1 MPAAINSEH
10 AFSFLFFCQLI
21 FIFNY
26 SLYFYILWSCK
37 EVFIVQSRHDLTDQ
51 THTETFL
58 KSNFYT
64 SFSFFF
70 VISLTLKG

>member
-58 KSNFYT
+58 KSNFYA
-64 SFSFFF
+64 FCSFFF
-70 VISLTLKG
+70 FNVISLS